1 MVKIPRLLAFRNSY
15 LKKEDS
21 FSLNE
26 RQQHVLQVSISDVIV
41 GVLQQILQV

>member
-1 MVKIPRLLAFRNSY
+1 M
-15 LKKEDS
+15 KEDN

-26 RQQHVLQVSISDVIV
+26 RLQHVLQVSISDVIV